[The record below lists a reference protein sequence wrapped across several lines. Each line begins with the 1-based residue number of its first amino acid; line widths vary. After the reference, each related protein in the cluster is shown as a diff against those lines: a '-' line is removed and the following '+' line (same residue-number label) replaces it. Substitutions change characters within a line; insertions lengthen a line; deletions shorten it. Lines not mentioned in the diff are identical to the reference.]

1 MPAGSGVLKDRRWP
15 AVGHGLPL
23 GVTKNRGG
31 GVDWRGHPLRYLKE
45 RKDKATEASES
56 LSDSLQRNEGK
67 EQ

>member
-1 MPAGSGVLKDRRWP
+1 MPAGSGILKHRRRP

-23 GVTKNRGG
+23 GVAKNRRG

-45 RKDKATEASES
+45 RKDEDTVASES
-56 LSDSLQRNEGK
+56 FSDSLQRDEGK

>member
-23 GVTKNRGG
+23 GVAKNRGG
-31 GVDWRGHPLRYLKE
+31 GVDWRGHPLRYLRE
-45 RKDKATEASES
+45 RKDKITVES
-56 LSDSLQRNEGK
+56 DSFSDSLQTEGRL